1 MQIHQIRNA
10 TVKITYAGKTF
21 LVDPWLLPKDAM
33 PGFEGAFHSEV
44 RQPRVELPLPVAEIV
59 KADAVILT
67 HVHPDH
73 WDEMAANHIQ
83 KKIPFFVQSPTD
95 KTIIEKYGFTN
106 VCILSES
113 GTLFEGITLYKTPC
127 QHGRKEIVKPMCEK
141 MGMPYDAMGIVFKNS
156 AEKTLYVAGDTI
168 WCEEVKHTLDT
179 YKPQVVL
186 INACGASLLVGN
198 GERLIMHK
206 QDIED
211 LSSYIPQAQIIASHM
226 DTVSHLT
233 VTRQDI
239 RSLGLPNVHVPEDNE
254 VLSF

>member
-1 MQIHQIRNA
+1 MVFQSYALYPHMSVYNNMAFALQI
-10 TVKITYAGKTF
+10 KTYDMPQLDANGQPV
-21 LVDPWLLPKDAM
+21 LGVD
-33 PGFEGAFHSEV
+33 
-44 RQPRVELPLPVAEIV
+44 
-59 KADAVILT
+59 
-67 HVHPDH
+67 
-73 WDEMAANHIQ
+73 Q
-83 KKIPFFVQSPTD
+83 KKISKLESEIKEINTE
-95 KTIIEKYGFTN
+95 IANIEKYGFTN
-106 VCILSES
+106 VCILSET

-211 LSSYIPQAQIIASHM
+211 LASYIPQAQIIASHM

-239 RSLGLPNVHVPEDNE
+239 RSLGLSNVHVPEDNE

>member
-1 MQIHQIRNA
+1 MP
-10 TVKITYAGKTF
+10 YS
-21 LVDPWLLPKDAM
+21 LLISFA
-33 PGFEGAFHSEV
+33 V
-44 RQPRVELPLPVAEIV
+44 LPCSFNSNICRL
-59 KADAVILT
+59 
-67 HVHPDH
+67 
-73 WDEMAANHIQ
+73 NS
-83 KKIPFFVQSPTD
+83 FVYRFRFI
-95 KTIIEKYGFTN
+95 TIIPVLLYNLLYFYPYSLSQ
-106 VCILSES
+106 ILYQ
-113 GTLFEGITLYKTPC
+113 I
-127 QHGRKEIVKPMCEK
+127 QKEIVKPMCEK

-168 WCEEVKHTLDT
+168 WCEEVKQTLDT

-186 INACGASLLVGN
+186 INACGASLLIGN

-206 QDIED
+206 QDVDE
-211 LSSYIPQAQIIASHM
+211 LASYIPQAQIIASHM